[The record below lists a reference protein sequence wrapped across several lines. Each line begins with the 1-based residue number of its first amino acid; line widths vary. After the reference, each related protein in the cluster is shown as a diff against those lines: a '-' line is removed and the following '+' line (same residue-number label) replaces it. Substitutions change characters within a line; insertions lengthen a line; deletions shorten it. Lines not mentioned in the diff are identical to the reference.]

1 MIEIDT
7 FTRPANTTAY
17 AQGDL
22 IANDAT
28 AVDVVP
34 LQFGTTGSSWRAV
47 RQARLHKTSTTTTG
61 ADYRLWLLNA
71 DPTVT
76 NGDNGALAGDW
87 SASVVGVLE
96 GSTAYAASDGVVL
109 FMDAPGGVSPLVSG
123 PIYGLLE
130 ARASYTPASAEVFT
144 LTLETA
150 PGRNI
155 T

>member
-1 MIEIDT
+1 MIEQAS

-28 AVDVVP
+28 AGSVVA
-34 LQFGTTGSSWRAV
+34 LEFGRDGSGWRKI
-47 RQARLHKTSTTTTG
+47 RQARLHKDSNTTTG
-61 ADYRLWLLNA
+61 ANYRLWLLSA

-87 SASVVGVLE
+87 SASVIGVLE
-96 GSTAYAASDGVVL
+96 GSTPYAATDGVTMFL
-109 FMDAPGGVSPLVSG
+109 DAAGIEPLASGV
-123 PIYGLLE
+123 IYGLLE
-130 ARASYTPASAEVFT
+130 ARASYTPTSGEVFT
-144 LTLETA
+144 VTLETV
-150 PGRNI
+150 PGRNV